1 MPKLFT
7 ALALVVASV
16 PLSGC
21 VTMNSQTGN
30 ATYMAHAESIDVTEM
45 GKAEKAGQTCSQN
58 ILGLISMGDSSIG
71 TAKQQAGINQI
82 VTVDTVYT
90 GYGRLYGKI
99 CTTVRGI

>member
-1 MPKLFT
+1 MPKLIT
-7 ALALVVASV
+7 ALAILVASV

-21 VTMNSQTGN
+21 VTMSSQTGN
-30 ATYMAHAESIDVTEM
+30 ATYMGHAESLDVTEM

-58 ILGLISMGDSSIG
+58 IAGIVSLGDSSIG
-71 TAKQQAGINQI
+71 TAKKQAGINQI